1 MNPKPRVFRACA
13 IAALTIAW
21 SGNWPTFVGA
31 DDGVTLLPPVEE
43 QTAGESLATEPFLP
57 ATTWT
62 QPRWSGRV
70 GAVILERARPSSE
83 ALIESPTGAMVLDP
97 FDMVFPF
104 NGGVDAGL
112 LWRGTVCDVDIRY
125 FGVEQCTGTTG
136 LVSVPAGSTFVLDPS
151 NPIGGPINAR
161 LDGST
166 SLHSG
171 EINLRRNLT
180 PRVTLLAG
188 LRYVS
193 LRDAMVLAGADVG
206 DPVQKFL
213 TFGTTND
220 LYGLQIGADGILW
233 TNGARLR
240 VESAIKAGVFANGAR
255 ATLSGIDDTSG
266 ERFRFPFGSDHTAF
280 VGDLNFVGVYQFNER
295 WAVRA
300 GYQLLWVGGVAT
312 GSTVPHGI
320 NFAVDGP
327 PKVITSDTVFF
338 HGALLGL
345 ERSW

>member
-1 MNPKPRVFRACA
+1 MNPKSIVPRACA
-13 IAALTIAW
+13 IAALAIAW
-21 SGNWPTFVGA
+21 SGGLPTFVGA
-31 DDGVTLLPPVEE
+31 ADGITLLPPVEE
-43 QTAGESLATEPFLP
+43 QTTGEILATEPLVP
-57 ATTWT
+57 ATTWA

-70 GAVILERARPSSE
+70 GAVLLQRARPSSE
-83 ALIESPTGAMVLDP
+83 ALIESPTGATVLDP

-136 LVSVPAGSTFVLDPS
+136 LVSVPAGSTFVLDPN

-213 TFGTTND
+213 TFGATND

-233 TNGARLR
+233 TNGERLR
-240 VESAIKAGVFANGAR
+240 VESALKAGVFANGAKV
-255 ATLSGIDDTSG
+255 TISGTDEDTG

-280 VGDLNFVGVYQFNER
+280 VGDLNFVGVYQLSER

-312 GSTVPHGI
+312 GSTVLHGV
-320 NFAVDGP
+320 NFEDDVR